1 MDENIYQIAEQI
13 VRYTSESLRGLYIYK
28 DDNAVWP
35 QHDNPESDYQ
45 WVKDYDNGHCKKFNL
60 SKRNLLLAFENVL
73 QRL

>member
-1 MDENIYQIAEQI
+1 MVHDDHE
-13 VRYTSESLRGLYIYK
+13 LYIYK

-35 QHDNPESDYQ
+35 QHDNPEPDYQ

>member
-1 MDENIYQIAEQI
+1 MVHDDHE
-13 VRYTSESLRGLYIYK
+13 LYIYM